1 MESRVKPRPLISP
14 LVVIAA
20 TALLAAGCGGDS
32 KANTPPQST
41 AMPSGS
47 ASGGSG
53 DAVKIDDFKFSP
65 TTLTVPA
72 GTRITVTNDDS
83 TAHTAT
89 ADDGNS
95 FDTGTLDPGAS
106 RTIAV
111 PKRGNYAYHCSIHPF
126 MKATIVAK

>member
-1 MESRVKPRPLISP
+1 VKPCRLISP

-20 TALLAAGCGGDS
+20 TAMLAVGCGGDS

-41 AMPSGS
+41 AKP
-47 ASGGSG
+47 SGGSG
-53 DAVKIDDFKFSP
+53 DAVTIANFKFSP
-65 TTLTVPA
+65 PTLTVTA

-89 ADDGNS
+89 SDDGNS

-111 PKRGNYAYHCSIHPF
+111 PKAGSYAYHCSIHPF

>member
-1 MESRVKPRPLISP
+1 MKPRPLTSP

-32 KANTPPQST
+32 KANTPPRST
-41 AMPSGS
+41 ATTSGS

-53 DAVKIDDFKFSP
+53 DAVTIDNFKFSP
-65 TTLTVPA
+65 ATLTVTA

-111 PKRGNYAYHCSIHPF
+111 PKAGSYAYHCSIHPF